1 MEKTQEYCITDIKI
15 STHPAPLT
23 TSQGGRT
30 SEIPM
35 PCYKIN
41 VKTYIKKHTQ
51 KTDLKIIFKF
61 LAS

>member
-1 MEKTQEYCITDIKI
+1 MEEYCNTDIKI

-23 TSQGGRT
+23 TSQGGGT

-51 KTDLKIIFKF
+51 KQILK
-61 LAS
+61 